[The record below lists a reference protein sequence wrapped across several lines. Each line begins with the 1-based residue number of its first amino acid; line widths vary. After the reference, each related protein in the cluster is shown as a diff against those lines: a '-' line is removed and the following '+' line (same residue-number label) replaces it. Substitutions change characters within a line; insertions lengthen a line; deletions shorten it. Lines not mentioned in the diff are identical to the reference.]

1 MNAPI
6 RLRADPAALP
16 QAERR
21 SLVRACA
28 AIVLGN
34 KPGAPHSRRRSS
46 RPGTNAM
53 AGRVLKALV
62 GNALAPLP
70 APTCG
75 ASAASSLIYLG
86 KYPV

>member
-1 MNAPI
+1 
-6 RLRADPAALP
+6 
-16 QAERR
+16 
-21 SLVRACA
+21 
-28 AIVLGN
+28 
-34 KPGAPHSRRRSS
+34 
-46 RPGTNAM
+46 M